1 MNADVSPQTLE
12 EIQAAVDDGV
22 DFERRTYA
30 PEPEEATTGETAFS
44 SKRILEA
51 LGRNE
56 DGDASLFIDLNRGRL
71 VFDHAAGVWHVFD
84 GHWEQDATEQALS
97 KVSEVADLYLAEL
110 HRQSWARIG
119 AEKSRNTKAADQAEK
134 LEKALARRARE
145 LHTVRRRQD
154 VLHLARAGA
163 GTLGISGNE
172 WDANP
177 MSLPVQNGVV
187 SLRTGAFRDG
197 KPEDYFKTYAPTPW
211 EGRNAPCPAWEAF
224 LESTF
229 DGDGDLVAFM
239 GRLLGY
245 SITGKTTEA
254 VLPILWG
261 SGRNGKT
268 VLLQAMAD
276 ALGGDLAGPVE
287 GEMLLES
294 RYKRPSGGPSSD
306 LLHLRG
312 KRLTWLSEP
321 NENRRLNSG
330 KVKLLTG
337 GDLITGRAP
346 YAARQITF
354 KPTHKIF
361 LLTNHRPK
369 ADAQDTALWHRVLL
383 IPFGMAFLPNPDPA
397 KENERLAD
405 PDLAEKLRSER
416 PGILAW
422 LVRGCLEW
430 QRQGLNP
437 PESVRAATNEYR
449 DGEDT
454 LKTFLQDRCTE
465 GPGQTV
471 RADAFFKA
479 YQAWTEGNGEQ
490 PVTSTKFGR
499 YMGALFDFTKD
510 RTGKFYI
517 GVGLL

>member
-1 MNADVSPQTLE
+1 
-12 EIQAAVDDGV
+12 
-22 DFERRTYA
+22 
-30 PEPEEATTGETAFS
+30 
-44 SKRILEA
+44 
-51 LGRNE
+51 
-56 DGDASLFIDLNRGRL
+56 
-71 VFDHAAGVWHVFD
+71 
-84 GHWEQDATEQALS
+84 
-97 KVSEVADLYLAEL
+97 
-110 HRQSWARIG
+110 
-119 AEKSRNTKAADQAEK
+119 
-134 LEKALARRARE
+134 
-145 LHTVRRRQD
+145 
-154 VLHLARAGA
+154 
-163 GTLGISGNE
+163 
-172 WDANP
+172 

-197 KPEDYFKTYAPTPW
+197 KPGDYFKTFAPTPW
-211 EGRNAPCPAWEAF
+211 EGIDSPCPTWEAF
-224 LESTF
+224 LGSTF
-229 DGDGDLVAFM
+229 AGEDDLVAFM

-261 SGRNGKT
+261 AGRNGKT

-312 KRLTWLSEP
+312 KRLTWLSET

-437 PESVRAATNEYR
+437 PESVRAATRQYQ
-449 DGEDT
+449 DAEDVIK
-454 LKTFLQDRCTE
+454 LFLQDRCSE

-471 RADAFFKA
+471 QAGQLYKA
-479 YQAWTEGNGEQ
+479 YRAWCDEIGERF
-490 PVTSTKFGR
+490 V
-499 YMGALFDFTKD
+499 
-510 RTGKFYI
+510 TGKKFWPQIDQAFDSTDKQHVKYYI
-517 GVGLL
+517 GIGLL